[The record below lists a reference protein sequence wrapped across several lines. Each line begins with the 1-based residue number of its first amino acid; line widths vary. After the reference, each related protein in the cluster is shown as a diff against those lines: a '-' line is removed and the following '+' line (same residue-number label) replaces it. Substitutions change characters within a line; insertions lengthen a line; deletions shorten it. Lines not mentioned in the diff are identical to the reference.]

1 MQSYTFDILDSTN
14 DQAKRMI
21 AAGDLSADAYLVARE
36 QTAGRGTKGRAWV
49 SPRDSGLY
57 MSVVL
62 FNVKATPRSI
72 QRITLVCGVACAQS
86 LRQRFD
92 IDVRVKPVNDLIL
105 KGGKLGG
112 ILTEASYEAGVI
124 QSLIVGVGLNL
135 KPTDLG
141 AVAAPHGPA
150 FIEPA
155 LKSRQAIDR
164 DALAAALADAILS
177 IVRSIGD
184 DGASDSPAAWRE
196 WMID

>member
-1 MQSYTFDILDSTN
+1 MQSFTFDSLDSTN

-21 AAGDLSADAYLVARE
+21 AAGELTADAYVVARE

-62 FNVKATPRSI
+62 FHVRTTPQAI
-72 QRITLVCGVACAQS
+72 QRITLACGVACAQT
-86 LRQRFD
+86 LRRRFD

-105 KGGKLGG
+105 EGGKLGG

-124 QSLIVGVGLNL
+124 RSLIVGVGINL
-135 KPTDLG
+135 RPTDLG
-141 AVAAPHGPA
+141 AVAAPLGPA

-155 LKSRQAIDR
+155 LASPRRIDR
-164 DALAAALADAILS
+164 AALAASLADALAAIVSSIGADANADL
-177 IVRSIGD
+177 
-184 DGASDSPAAWRE
+184 PAAWRGV
-196 WMID
+196 MVG